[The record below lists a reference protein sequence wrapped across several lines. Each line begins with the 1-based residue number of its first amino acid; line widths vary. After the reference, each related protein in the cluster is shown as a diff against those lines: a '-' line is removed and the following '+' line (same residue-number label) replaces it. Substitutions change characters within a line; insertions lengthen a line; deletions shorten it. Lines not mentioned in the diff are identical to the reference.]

1 MKEFKK
7 GDTVVMYTFTGM
19 RLGEFPVK
27 NVDKKGIISV
37 EKKDG
42 SVLTF
47 SGKDG
52 TQTGVAEG
60 KEKYANRIGAVED
73 DKKAKAPAKKAEP
86 KKAEKKA
93 PAKPAKVEEPE
104 DDDYEDDDYEDDD
117 EDEDEDEE

>member
-1 MKEFKK
+1 MKEIKK

-27 NVDKKGIISV
+27 NVDKKGVISV

-73 DKKAKAPAKKAEP
+73 DKKAKKPAAKAPAKPAAK
-86 KKAEKKA
+86 

-104 DDDYEDDDYEDDD
+104 DD